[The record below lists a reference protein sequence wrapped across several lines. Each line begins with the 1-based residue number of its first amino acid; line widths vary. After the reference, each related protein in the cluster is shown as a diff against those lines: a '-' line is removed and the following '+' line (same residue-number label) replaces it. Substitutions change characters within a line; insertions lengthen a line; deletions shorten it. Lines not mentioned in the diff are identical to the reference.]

1 MKSKISMITLSA
13 LVLNELFVFPLTA
26 EAGRNKRFVARAFRT
41 GNKRAAT
48 NNNSVAGMNNISNSS
63 ELTTTQNTETA
74 IVTEVTEPATET
86 VETARL
92 VLTNTVSN
100 EDGTVTVTK
109 TFSDGN
115 TETTVTNEDGTEL
128 SEEQIA
134 ARNTADLT
142 ARLANAE
149 ALNVVKTE
157 FAKALTEA
165 SSACSG
171 IEEDLDIIK
180 GWATATTVS
189 SGLGTLAAGG
199 ALAVGIVK
207 GVTDKRIENSQEIAL
222 QKSELTQEEVN
233 SVLIQ
238 VVEFKKIYEEAK
250 ESSDTDTAE
259 ENFNKMID
267 AATKI
272 DELYGKYFREVGA
285 EDFGNPVGDNGVISE
300 DILDKEYSALLINLE
315 AGSSIVNTGMLSER
329 LVSYDAEKDNEVT
342 LQAKVD
348 EVNARNKV
356 QNAKDEKTSKTLGN
370 VRTGLMAGATATS
383 GVSTLS
389 SFVSSGR
396 AKTLVNR
403 MAACNAKIEE
413 LKIIKAKFEAEDF
426 SKDDATYKL
435 VSNISEKCSSFD
447 VDNMKKVATSMT
459 ASGIVSAIGV
469 GTAGAGTVTSVLA
482 NTDKTRNDNSESGKK
497 KEKALNLATNIMA
510 GVTAGTSGASTVLS
524 ATAIAKVS
532 KDADMAK
539 ECLDAINSAN

>member
-26 EAGRNKRFVARAFRT
+26 EAGRNKRVAARAFRT

-48 NNNSVAGMNNISNSS
+48 NATNNNSMAGMNNISNSS
-63 ELTTTQNTETA
+63 ELTTTQNTETE

-92 VLTNTVSN
+92 VSTNTVSN

-115 TETTVTNEDGTEL
+115 TETNVINEDGTEL

-207 GVTDKRIENSQEIAL
+207 GVADKRIENSQEIDL
-222 QKSELTQEEVN
+222 LKSELTQEEIDEVKDEAGEAWFAFDEAKN
-233 SVLIQ
+233 AEDNEKMI
-238 VVEFKKIYEEAK
+238 EEAK
-250 ESSDTDTAE
+250 
-259 ENFNKMID
+259 
-267 AATKI
+267 KI
-272 DELYGKYFREVGA
+272 DSLYFSYVVARNG
-285 EDFGNPVGDNGVISE
+285 GNFLNPFE
-300 DILDKEYSALLINLE
+300 E
-315 AGSSIVNTGMLSER
+315 GSSVNASILRQQYDALQKIEPHSLVVNTGMLSKR
-329 LVSYDAEKDNEVT
+329 LASYDAEKDNEVT

-497 KEKALNLATNIMA
+497 KEKALNLTTNILA

>member
-26 EAGRNKRFVARAFRT
+26 EAGRNKRVVVSAFRT
-41 GNKRAAT
+41 GNKRVAT
-48 NNNSVAGMNNISNSS
+48 NNNSMAVVNNIANSN
-63 ELTTTQNTETA
+63 ELTTTQNTET
-74 IVTEVTEPATET
+74 

-92 VLTNTVSN
+92 VSTNIVSN

-171 IEEDLDIIK
+171 IEDDLDIIK

-189 SGLGTLAAGG
+189 SGLGTLAAGE
-199 ALAVGIVK
+199 ALAVGIAKV
-207 GVTDKRIENSQEIAL
+207 VDDERIENSQEIAL
-222 QKSELTQEEVN
+222 
-233 SVLIQ
+233 
-238 VVEFKKIYEEAK
+238 
-250 ESSDTDTAE
+250 
-259 ENFNKMID
+259 
-267 AATKI
+267 
-272 DELYGKYFREVGA
+272 
-285 EDFGNPVGDNGVISE
+285 
-300 DILDKEYSALLINLE
+300 
-315 AGSSIVNTGMLSER
+315 
-329 LVSYDAEKDNEVT
+329 
-342 LQAKVD
+342 
-348 EVNARNKV
+348 
-356 QNAKDEKTSKTLGN
+356 DEKTSKTLGN

-403 MAACNAKIEE
+403 MAACNAKIEK
-413 LKIIKAKFEAEDF
+413 LKIIKAMFEAEDF

-435 VSNISEKCSSFD
+435 ASNISEKCSSFD

-497 KEKALNLATNIMA
+497 KEKALNLTTNILA

>member
-26 EAGRNKRFVARAFRT
+26 EAGRNRRVAARAFRT

-48 NNNSVAGMNNISNSS
+48 NNNSVAVVNNIANSN
-63 ELTTTQNTETA
+63 ELTTTQNTET
-74 IVTEVTEPATET
+74 

-92 VLTNTVSN
+92 VSTNTVSN

-171 IEEDLDIIK
+171 IEDDLDIIK

-199 ALAVGIVK
+199 ALAVGIAK
-207 GVTDKRIENSQEIAL
+207 GVADKRIENSQEIAL
-222 QKSELTQEEVN
+222 LKSELTQEEVD
-233 SVLIQ
+233 SVKNQ
-238 VVEFKKIYEEAK
+238 VVGFKKIYEEAK

-267 AATKI
+267 AAKKI

-285 EDFGNPVGDNGVISE
+285 EDFGNPVGDGVVSE
-300 DILDKEYSALLINLE
+300 DILDKEYNALIDNLK
-315 AGSSIVNTGMLSER
+315 AGSSLNTDDLKTQ
-329 LVSYDAEKDNEVT
+329 LASYDAEKDNEVT

-435 VSNISEKCSSFD
+435 ASNISEKCSPFD

-482 NTDKTRNDNSESGKK
+482 NTDKTRNDNSEIGKK
-497 KEKALNLATNIMA
+497 KEKALNLTTNILA